1 MYNNE
6 ARDIFK
12 NGSIFGVKKQESAIT
27 LIALVLTIVVLLIL
41 AGITLNAVIGEN
53 GILDKSKT
61 AANEYKIAQYKE
73 RIEIITAGEQSKKII
88 DNLPKSLKDLVVERL
103 ESEENAYWVKTVKT
117 TEEDP
122 ELEENQIKVIT
133 QDKYIIV
140 AEIEDG
146 KVTFI
151 TIEIDNGEP
160 YPSLEAEVMPLEGQ
174 EDENI
179 KIKVN
184 AEVGKTSK
192 TTKIDTIELIK
203 EGTVLETRNY
213 NELQV
218 NDTFE
223 VEENG
228 TYRIKATT
236 NQKRSTSRKV
246 EVNVQSI
253 ESSIQISAEPTTEIA
268 RNTENPGTKNG
279 IETGPITVTIK
290 YEEIGLQK
298 QYSIDGANWI
308 NIEET
313 TVKIPVTENIK
324 IKARYTDGS
333 NSYKLTKY
341 DVQNVDNIAPT
352 FTKYDATVKETTI
365 TATGEATDTAS
376 EGAKSGIEGI
386 LKYEYSIDGENYQNE
401 NTFTVT
407 VSGNYTIYIKAI
419 DKAGNETI
427 VSKTVEVA
435 IYTITYDANG
445 GTGAP
450 EAQIKIGGQD
460 LILSSTYPTKSGYAF
475 AGWAE
480 NDKTIAEYTTESVY
494 SKDKDAYF
502 YAVWIKSSI
511 NFSSSSEVEK
521 ECKLGVSPLFPVG
534 TKITYS
540 ISAYYV
546 VTGMDNG
553 HSIYQQQGF
562 DLATTTPSTT
572 GEYVIVGKTG
582 GYVRINENVVRSSGS
597 FVTNKNGETL
607 SVAIKVPEHTSKGT
621 SSDSYYWTRTNT
633 VNLTIKISN

>member
-1 MYNNE
+1 
-6 ARDIFK
+6 
-12 NGSIFGVKKQESAIT
+12 
-27 LIALVLTIVVLLIL
+27 
-41 AGITLNAVIGEN
+41 
-53 GILDKSKT
+53 
-61 AANEYKIAQYKE
+61 
-73 RIEIITAGEQSKKII
+73 
-88 DNLPKSLKDLVVERL
+88 
-103 ESEENAYWVKTVKT
+103 
-117 TEEDP
+117 
-122 ELEENQIKVIT
+122 
-133 QDKYIIV
+133 
-140 AEIEDG
+140 
-146 KVTFI
+146 
-151 TIEIDNGEP
+151 
-160 YPSLEAEVMPLEGQ
+160 MPLEGQ
-174 EDENI
+174 EEEKV
-179 KIKVN
+179 KIKVI
-184 AEVGKTSK
+184 AKVEKTSK
-192 TTKIDTIELIK
+192 TTKIEKIELIK
-203 EGTVLETRNY
+203 DEVVQATKTY
-213 NELQV
+213 NGLQV
-218 NDTFE
+218 EDTFE
-223 VEENG
+223 VDENG
-228 TYRIKATT
+228 TYRIKAITD
-236 NQKRSTSRKV
+236 QGKSKSKKV

-253 ESSIQISAEPTTEIA
+253 ASSIQISAEPTTETA

-279 IETGPITVTIK
+279 IETGPIIVTIE
-290 YEEIGLQK
+290 YEEIGLKK
-298 QYSIDGANWI
+298 QYSIDGENWT
-308 NIEET
+308 NVEESS
-313 TVKIPVTENIK
+313 VKIPVTENIRVR
-324 IKARYTDGS
+324 ARYTDEI
-333 NSYKLTKY
+333 NSYKLVKY
-341 DVQNVDNIAPT
+341 DVQNVDNVAPT
-352 FTKYDATVKETTI
+352 FTKYDATVSGTTV

-376 EGAKSGIEGI
+376 DGAKSGIEGI
-386 LKYEYSIDGENYQNE
+386 LRYEYSIDGENYQNE
-401 NTFTVT
+401 NIFTVNT
-407 VSGNYTIYIKAI
+407 SGNYTIYIKAI

-450 EAQIKIGGQD
+450 ETQIKIGGQD
-460 LILSSTYPTKSGYAF
+460 LILSSTYPTRSGYAF

-511 NFSSSSEVEK
+511 NFSSSSEIEK

-633 VNLTIKISN
+633 VDLTIKISN

>member
-1 MYNNE
+1 MKSVGAVKRASYTLRNREKAMYNNE
-6 ARDIFK
+6 ARGIFK

-117 TEEDP
+117 TEEDS

-174 EDENI
+174 DDENV
-179 KIKVN
+179 KIKVK
-184 AEVGKTSK
+184 AEVEKTSK
-192 TTKIDTIELIK
+192 TTKIEKIELIK
-203 EGTVLETRNY
+203 EGTVKETKNY
-213 NELQV
+213 NELKV
-218 NDTFE
+218 EDTFE

-228 TYRIKATT
+228 IYRIKATT
-236 NQKRSTSRKV
+236 NQGKSTSRKV

-253 ESSIQISAEPTTEIA
+253 ESSIQISAEPTTETA

-279 IETGPITVTIK
+279 IETGPIIVTIE
-290 YEEIGLQK
+290 YEEIGLKK
-298 QYSIDGANWI
+298 QYSIDGENWT
-308 NIEET
+308 NVEESS
-313 TVKIPVTENIK
+313 VKIPVTENIRVR
-324 IKARYTDGS
+324 ARYTDEI
-333 NSYKLTKY
+333 NSYKLVKY
-341 DVQNVDNIAPT
+341 DVQNVDNVAPT
-352 FTKYDATVKETTI
+352 FTKYDATVKGTTI
-365 TATGEATDTAS
+365 TATGEATDKAS

-407 VSGNYTIYIKAI
+407 TSGNYTIYIKAI

-427 VSKTVEVA
+427 VSKTLEVT
-435 IYTITYDANG
+435 IYTLTYDANG
-445 GTGAP
+445 GTDAP
-450 EAQIKIGGQD
+450 EIQQSTDGKYIISKNMPIK
-460 LILSSTYPTKSGYAF
+460 KNCVF
-475 AGWAE
+475 VGWGLTA
-480 NDKTIAEYTTESVY
+480 
-494 SKDKDAYF
+494 KDKEASCQPGESYYYKGERTLYAIWKSAT
-502 YAVWIKSSI
+502 YAV
-511 NFSSSSEVEK
+511 SSSSNQDEESISIELPNYVDYK
-521 ECKLGVSPLFPVG
+521 TSSSGYYSVGGSWDGHPVSDG
-534 TKITYS
+534 GS
-540 ISAYYV
+540 ISASEAGTTSIEKVNSDKEGYYILNV
-546 VTGMDNG
+546 KCKAN
-553 HSIYQQQGF
+553 
-562 DLATTTPSTT
+562 PSK
-572 GEYVIVGKTG
+572 IVASGA
-582 GYVRINENVVRSSGS
+582 SGS
-597 FVTNKNGETL
+597 VGCGYRITVTINL
-607 SVAIKVPEHTSKGT
+607 S
-621 SSDSYYWTRTNT
+621 N
-633 VNLTIKISN
+633 

>member
-6 ARDIFK
+6 ARGICK

-53 GILDKSKT
+53 GILNKSKT
-61 AANEYKIAQYKE
+61 ATKEYKKAEYRE

-117 TEEDP
+117 SEEDP

-151 TIEIDNGEP
+151 TIEIDDGEP
-160 YPSLEAEVMPLEGQ
+160 YPSLKAEVMPLEGQ
-174 EDENI
+174 EDENV

-184 AEVGKTSK
+184 AEVEKTSK

-228 TYRIKATT
+228 MYRIKATT
-236 NQKRSTSRKV
+236 NQRKSTSRKV

-279 IETGPITVTIK
+279 IETGPIIVTIE

-298 QYSIDGANWI
+298 QYSIDGENWT
-308 NIEET
+308 NVEESS
-313 TVKIPVTENIK
+313 VKIPVTENIRVR
-324 IKARYTDGS
+324 ARYTDGI
-333 NSYKLTKY
+333 NSYKLVKY
-341 DVQNVDNIAPT
+341 DVQNVDNVAPT
-352 FTKYDATVKETTI
+352 FTKYDATVKGTTI

-427 VSKTVEVA
+427 VSKTLGVT
-435 IYTITYDANG
+435 IYTLTYDANG
-445 GTGAP
+445 GTDAP
-450 EAQIKIGGQD
+450 ESQISTSGSYIITEDMPTKKNCVFVGWGLTTKDKEASCQPGERYYYKGSKTLYAIWKSATYSVSASSGQD
-460 LILSSTYPTKSGYAF
+460 EQSISIEVPNYVKYTTTSSGRVSVSGTWN
-475 AGWAE
+475 G
-480 NDKTIAEYTTESVY
+480 NPVSNGNTIAASSAGTMSIEKNDSNNEGYYILNVKCKANPSAT
-494 SKDKDAYF
+494 DA
-502 YAVWIKSSI
+502 SGP
-511 NFSSSSEVEK
+511 E
-521 ECKLGVSPLFPVG
+521 GTVS
-534 TKITYS
+534 
-540 ISAYYV
+540 
-546 VTGMDNG
+546 
-553 HSIYQQQGF
+553 HGF
-562 DLATTTPSTT
+562 
-572 GEYVIVGKTG
+572 EI
-582 GYVRINENVVRSSGS
+582 
-597 FVTNKNGETL
+597 
-607 SVAIKVPEHTSKGT
+607 
-621 SSDSYYWTRTNT
+621 
-633 VNLTIKISN
+633 TIKITLSN